1 MRCIPVSNFWP
12 KACEKL
18 SAKLIICGILSIHF
32 WVLPLTKYMSA
43 HICVCVCINVCIYV
57 CRVDLSTSLH
67 KIPQSEAELQTAGR
81 WVVGSTGY
89 HNKAYNTLHYTNA
102 NTIEGYLCVCVCVCT
117 CCCSLCVVCARLCF
131 NYAIC
136 LDAWVDLA

>member
-1 MRCIPVSNFWP
+1 MRKTFSQVNHLWDIINPFLGFTLN
-12 KACEKL
+12 KIHERTLL
-18 SAKLIICGILSIHF
+18 S
-32 WVLPLTKYMSA
+32 
-43 HICVCVCINVCIYV
+43 VCVCIYVCIYV

-102 NTIEGYLCVCVCVCT
+102 NTIEGYLCVCVSVFF
-117 CCCSLCVVCARLCF
+117 S
-131 NYAIC
+131 
-136 LDAWVDLA
+136 